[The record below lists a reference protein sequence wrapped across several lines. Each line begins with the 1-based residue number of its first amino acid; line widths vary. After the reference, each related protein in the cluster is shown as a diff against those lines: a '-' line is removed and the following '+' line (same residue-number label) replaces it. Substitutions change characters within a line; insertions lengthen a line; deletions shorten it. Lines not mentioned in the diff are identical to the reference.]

1 MALPVYGDAKPQL
14 VLKSPLYDNGGRFSP
29 DGHWIAFSSRIAGPQ
44 QIFVIPFPG
53 PGNPKQLSA
62 SSGINPIWRKDGKA
76 IFYLNSD
83 FGSVWETEVEA
94 KGNDLAVGKTSLLFK
109 TAAQTGSYQFY
120 PFDVSANGQRF
131 LINSRPEQNNQEITV
146 IANWTAGFKN

>member
-1 MALPVYGDAKPQL
+1 LHGDAKPQL
-14 VLKSPLYDNGGRFSP
+14 LLKSPLFDNAGRFSP

-44 QIFVIPFPG
+44 QIFVIPFPV
-53 PGNPKQLSA
+53 PGKPKQLST

-83 FGSVWETEVEA
+83 FSSVRETEVEA

-109 TAAQTGSYQFY
+109 VAAQTGSYQFY
-120 PFDVSANGQRF
+120 PFDASGDGQKF

-146 IANWTAGFKN
+146 IANWQTGVSN